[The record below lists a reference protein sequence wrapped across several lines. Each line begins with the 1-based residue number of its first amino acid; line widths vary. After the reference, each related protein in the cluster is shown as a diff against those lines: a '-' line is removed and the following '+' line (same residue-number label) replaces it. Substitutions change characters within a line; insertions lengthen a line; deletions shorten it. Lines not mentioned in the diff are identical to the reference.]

1 MILQSKEK
9 LECMNHEL
17 NKELFLQNPEA
28 KTMG

>member
-9 LECMNHEL
+9 LECLSHEL
-17 NKELFLQNPEA
+17 NKESFLQNSEA